1 MARRLNK
8 RGLSEIIG
16 FLILLVLLVA
26 ILVPLG
32 LYLLSLPTQQAQA
45 QESASSYK
53 NLAEQQLSEFQPTY
67 NPTEPSPVLPPLYL
81 TYQNGNLYII
91 LTSKRNPSVPVI
103 IKAYLIDYNSQWLVL
118 PTHLIVNSTKINATY
133 ADFYEAIEIPLAQI
147 YNLDI
152 SKIVTVAVVTQYG
165 NIIYAYPPTYLPL
178 PKLKPTAAFL
188 SVVPK
193 SLTVLQEPQFETIGI
208 SGGGEPLTQF
218 LEQFGGTASFTN
230 LFGSALLNASLGSKT
245 LQLDLA
251 WSGPIMFTTTNSFLA
266 NLPNPLANFY
276 GYFNGSFTDAYI
288 EISGQLSGYFVS
300 PNSISLNGEA
310 QGITLN
316 GGFINA
322 TLKDVVD
329 FSGNISF
336 LPGSYYSSL
345 PLTPQ
350 FTISNAKYVNIIIV
364 NASVN
369 GVFNGTFEGYINGE
383 YKVLKGNDT
392 KISGFINNGTLVGN
406 ITTMSF
412 SQISIS
418 QLFNLEYLGGYM
430 SGNIL
435 KAEEIQLNSVIVDSS
450 ISSSEISYLNAS
462 TQLIPSLFFFSPT
475 YSYNVSVNELNGKA
489 IVNGASGSITTT
501 ENTEVIFYQSP
512 SLFNQGLSVQVF
524 DGTIDGT
531 LNFKASN
538 EYILLG
544 GAFSYDILSIN
555 PSQIANNNGYIT
567 TTSPFSSS
575 VSIVTP
581 IVLKFQFEVENPTN
595 VTEVFTQMPVAL
607 KLDEYFSLSGAPN
620 GQAFYISYLGVS
632 DVILNPPL
640 VVSPLQNVTET
651 ITISIPVTGIFT
663 PYIQDIHNPSNL
675 NNGIIEYIEMNVG
688 LTTSN
693 GYTFSAEIVVT
704 PYAVYTY
711 PSSTS

>member
-8 RGLSEIIG
+8 RGLSEVIG

-91 LTSKRNPSVPVI
+91 LTDGENPSVPVI
-103 IKAYLIDYNSQWLVL
+103 IKAYLIECNSQWLVL

-188 SVVPK
+188 SLVPK
-193 SLTVLQEPQFETIGI
+193 SLTVLQKPQYETVPL
-208 SGGGEPLTQF
+208 SGGELLTKF
-218 LEQFGGTASFTN
+218 LEQFGGTASFT
-230 LFGSALLNASLGSKT
+230 FGSALLNASPGSKA
-245 LQLDLA
+245 LNLDLA
-251 WSGPIMFTTTNSFLA
+251 WYGPIEFTTTSISLFNS
-266 NLPNPLANFY
+266 LPNPLAEFS
-276 GYFNGSFTDAYI
+276 GYFNGGFTDAYI
-288 EISGQLSGYFVS
+288 EISGQFSGYFTS
-300 PNSISLNGEA
+300 PHSISLNGEA

-322 TLKDVVD
+322 SLKDVID

-336 LPGSYYSSL
+336 LPGSYFSQL

-350 FTISNAKYVNIIIV
+350 FTISNATDVNIKIV
-364 NASVN
+364 NASVD
-369 GVFNGTFEGYINGE
+369 GVFNGTFKGYINRNYE
-383 YKVLKGNDT
+383 VLEGNNIE
-392 KISGFINNGTLVGN
+392 ISGTIENGTLVGN
-406 ITTMSF
+406 IITMSF
-412 SQISIS
+412 SQVYIT
-418 QLFNLEYLGGYM
+418 QLNYQYLGGYI
-430 SGNIL
+430 SGSMPE
-435 KAEEIQLNSVIVDSS
+435 AGDIQLNSVIVDSS

-475 YSYNVSVNELNGKA
+475 YSYNVSVNELDGSA
-489 IVNGASGSITTT
+489 TVNGASGSITTT
-501 ENTEVIFYQSP
+501 ENTEVIFYKRP
-512 SLFNQGLSVQVF
+512 SLFNQGLSVEVF

-531 LNFKASN
+531 LYFNASN

-544 GAFSYDILSIN
+544 PGLSYDILSIN
-555 PSQIANNNGYIT
+555 PNNQNQIMRNNGYIT
-567 TTSPFSSS
+567 TNSFFGGVT
-575 VSIVTP
+575 IVTP

-595 VTEVFTQMPVAL
+595 ITEVFTQMPVAI
-607 KLDEYFSLSGAPN
+607 KLDEYFSLSGTPN
-620 GQAFYISYLGVS
+620 AQEFYISYLGVS

-640 VVSPLQNVTET
+640 VVPPLQNVTET

-663 PYIQDIHNPSNL
+663 PYIEDIHNMSIL